1 MDIYLSAYLLYAFL
15 SHMYVKGVEN
25 QISVNPEYILESYI
39 PYFHS
44 IYSFGYFMRIRWNQS
59 IPCFNQEAFDDTL
72 INVIASGADR

>member
-44 IYSFGYFMRIRWNQS
+44 IYSCGYFMRIR
-59 IPCFNQEAFDDTL
+59 
-72 INVIASGADR
+72 